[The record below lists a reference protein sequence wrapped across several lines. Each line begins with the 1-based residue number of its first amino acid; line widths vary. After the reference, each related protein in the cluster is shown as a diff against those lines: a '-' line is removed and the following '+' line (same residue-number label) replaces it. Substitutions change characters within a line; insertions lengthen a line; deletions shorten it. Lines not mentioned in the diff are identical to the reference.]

1 MPSQTP
7 PDAPEAPHDGE
18 APEDSGGDAAREAGW
33 EYARAEG
40 RGIGLSLPARL
51 EAILYLK
58 GRPLSLG
65 ELAEIAAV
73 GREQAEMAL
82 ITLMADYAYRDTALE
97 IHQDGQRY
105 SLQLRESLGDLV
117 QDLLPI
123 DLSTAALRTLAT
135 IALKKRILQ
144 SDLVDLRGSGA
155 YDHIKELL
163 AQGFIERKRQSEG
176 RSYWLSLSEK
186 FHRTFSVRAEDLPSG
201 RRSRGSGSPGQLEME
216 PLAEPGA
223 NPEPKDQAA

>member
-1 MPSQTP
+1 MPSQSATNP
-7 PDAPEAPHDGE
+7 SATSQSATDESAPSLDNGSENGKE
-18 APEDSGGDAAREAGW
+18 NGNENENGNETGW
-33 EYARAEG
+33 EYPRGQGRALS
-40 RGIGLSLPARL
+40 LSLPARL

-65 ELAEIAAV
+65 ELAEIASV
-73 GREQAEMAL
+73 SREDAEMAL
-82 ITLMADYAYRDTALE
+82 ITLMADYAHRDTALE

-123 DLSTAALRTLAT
+123 NLSTAALRTLAT
-135 IALKKRILQ
+135 IALKKRLLQ

-186 FHRTFSVRAEDLPSG
+186 FHRTFSVRAEDLPSP
-201 RRSRGSGSPGQLEME
+201 RSGE
-216 PLAEPGA
+216 GA
-223 NPEPKDQAA
+223 ASQAVEAA

>member
-1 MPSQTP
+1 VPALEPLHASQSDP
-7 PDAPEAPHDGE
+7 APGPLDAIPEPRGE
-18 APEDSGGDAAREAGW
+18 ATW
-33 EYARAEG
+33 EYSRGEG
-40 RGIGLSLPARL
+40 RGVNLSLPARL

-73 GREQAEMAL
+73 SREQAEMAL
-82 ITLMADYAYRDTALE
+82 ITLMADYAHRDTALE

-201 RRSRGSGSPGQLEME
+201 RPSRSGPETLALDLEI
-216 PLAEPGA
+216 GG
-223 NPEPKDQAA
+223 QAA

>member
-1 MPSQTP
+1 MPSQSDPAPGPLDDTP
-7 PDAPEAPHDGE
+7 EPRGE
-18 APEDSGGDAAREAGW
+18 ATW
-33 EYARAEG
+33 EYSRGEG
-40 RGIGLSLPARL
+40 RGVNLSLPARL

-73 GREQAEMAL
+73 SREQAEMAL
-82 ITLMADYAYRDTALE
+82 ITLMADYAHRDTALE

-201 RRSRGSGSPGQLEME
+201 RPSRSGPETLALDLEI
-216 PLAEPGA
+216 GG
-223 NPEPKDQAA
+223 QAA